1 MRVEAYT
8 QVQQVYGTR
17 KTTKTGGASRISSAH
32 DAVEISGIG
41 QNIQAVKKAVSDSPD
56 IREEL
61 TAPLKSKIQDGTYDV
76 SGESF
81 ADKLLE
87 KLGL

>member
-17 KTTKTGGASRISSAH
+17 KTTKTSGASKISSAR

-81 ADKLLE
+81 ADKRLE